1 MRIVVV
7 VALLLVLLAVPSPVA
22 SGDCVGLEWPVE
34 GAVVA
39 GFAPVG
45 RFGGHWGVDL
55 AAPEGSTVR
64 AAGPGVVSFSGE
76 VAGTVAVTVDH
87 GGGLK
92 TTVSSVGER
101 LVVAGT
107 PVAAGQRIA
116 RSGVHDG
123 RPSVHVSAR
132 IDGRYVDPLPLLGCA
147 AAGPAGAVRLVPL
160 P

>member
-1 MRIVVV
+1 MRVGLVV
-7 VALLLVLLAVPSPVA
+7 VAIAVVLALPGPVA
-22 SGDCVGLEWPVE
+22 SADCVGLEWPVE

-39 GFAPVG
+39 GFTPVG
-45 RFGGHWGVDL
+45 RYGGHWGVDL
-55 AAPEGSTVR
+55 AVPEASTVR

-76 VAGTVAVTVDH
+76 VVGSVAVTVDH

-107 PVAAGQRIA
+107 PVVAGQPLA

-147 AAGPAGAVRLVPL
+147 AVRPAGAVRLVPL